1 MLMYRFNVWGVN
13 VKFLWVEPMLIAL
26 PTLTPKYIARAYFLG
41 FFGVCGALESN
52 QVLHTLTE
60 LDLLVT
66 CPVYLPSRLS
76 GALFHPR
83 LRPFHWLV
91 FTFLAVLVG
100 YSTRLFGYVQ

>member
-1 MLMYRFNVWGVN
+1 MLMYRFNLWGVN
-13 VKFLWVEPMLIAL
+13 VRFVWVEPMLIAL
-26 PTLTPKYIARAYFLG
+26 PTLTPKSIARAYFLG
-41 FFGVCGALESN
+41 FFGVLESN

-100 YSTRLFGYVQ
+100 YSTRLFDCVQ